1 MVESKVMPISFRHVL
16 FEAAPAVVPELAAFY
31 GSTLGLRHIHSCADN
46 VAVAVGETTFE
57 FRAGRGHPFY
67 HFAFLVPGDRFH
79 AAHRWAADRVAVL
92 PDEDTGDEVF
102 DFEHWDAQALYFH
115 DPAGSIGELIAHRG
129 IGESGATGRF
139 HPDELLG
146 LSEVGIVGDP
156 PLLADAL
163 LETFALPV
171 WSGSVT
177 EERGLGF
184 IGEKA
189 RTLILS
195 RAGRPWLPT
204 GRPAEAHPLEVV
216 FAGVEAGDVQLGSG
230 GFVRGVPLPH
240 PS

>member
-1 MVESKVMPISFRHVL
+1 MSISFHHVL
-16 FEAAPAVVPELAAFY
+16 FETAPAVVPELATFY
-31 GSTLGLRHIHSCADN
+31 ADTLGLRPVPADTGD
-46 VAVAVGETTFE
+46 VAVAVGETTLE
-57 FRAGRGHPFY
+57 FRPGHGRPFY
-67 HFAFLVPGDRFH
+67 HFAFLVPGDRFD
-79 AAHRWAADRVAVL
+79 AAHRWATDRVAIL
-92 PDEDTGDEVF
+92 PDEGTGAKVF

-163 LETFALPV
+163 VETFALPV

-177 EERGLGF
+177 EEGRLGF

-204 GRPAEAHPLEVV
+204 GRSAEAHPLEVV

-230 GFVRGVPLPH
+230 GFVRGGALQR
-240 PS
+240 SG